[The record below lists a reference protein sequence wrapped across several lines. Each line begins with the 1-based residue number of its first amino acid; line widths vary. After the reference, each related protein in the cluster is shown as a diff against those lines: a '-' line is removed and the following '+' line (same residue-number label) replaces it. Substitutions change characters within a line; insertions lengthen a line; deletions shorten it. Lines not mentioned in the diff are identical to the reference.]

1 MVTWIGPSRQT
12 LARAS
17 SEFIRA
23 LRWGSFLIAYEEESG
38 TSQWSIQLSNFHTFS
53 IILFLFRCQFII
65 EEMEELASLLSVDT
79 TTDDGRPIIK
89 SKRIPVNDSQQME
102 WFLKEV
108 RNKDKE
114 TNLVSKSHETL

>member
-1 MVTWIGPSRQT
+1 
-12 LARAS
+12 
-17 SEFIRA
+17 
-23 LRWGSFLIAYEEESG
+23 
-38 TSQWSIQLSNFHTFS
+38 
-53 IILFLFRCQFII
+53 
-65 EEMEELASLLSVDT
+65 MEELASLLSVDT

-114 TNLVSKSHETL
+114 TNLVRNLNNFLEYRNNLGDSFIKSICCLQFNSQRNST